1 MRRTFLIIIS
11 LAAAVML
18 TAVVVFRYGLDLP
31 WLDST
36 YFVVT
41 TMMTVGYGDIS
52 LKDAPAA
59 VKVFGIFLMLASGA
73 LMACVFG
80 IITDTLLKTRLEQ
93 LLGRGRLRMR
103 NHIVLC
109 GLGNVGIRILEQLT
123 KLGEPVVVIDRD
135 EDGQFLD
142 EARRMNVPVLFG
154 DMRRAATLERANI
167 KEARSLI
174 AATSDDLANLEVGLN
189 AREIC
194 PNLRVVLRIF
204 DHNLAN
210 KIQAGFGLR
219 TSFSTSALA
228 APAFAMAAVDPDV
241 AGSFTIGGDLMLIF
255 NLVVAAGSKL
265 DGISVDGLTKT
276 GGLAVLC
283 HEGNGS
289 PRRIHP
295 PDATVLR
302 AGDRVV
308 VSVAADAWPRVKA
321 MNQSTG

>member
-1 MRRTFLIIIS
+1 MRKTFLIVIS
-11 LAAAVML
+11 VAVVVML
-18 TAVVVFRYGLDLP
+18 TAIVVFRYGLDLP

-52 LKDAPAA
+52 LKDASAA
-59 VKVFGIFLMLASGA
+59 LKIFGIGLMLASGA

-80 IITDTLLKTRLEQ
+80 IITDYILRARLEQ
-93 LLGRGRLRMR
+93 LLGRGRSRMR

-109 GLGNVGIRILEQLT
+109 GMGNVGIRILEQLT
-123 KLGEPVVVIDRD
+123 RLGEQVIVIDRD
-135 EDGQFLD
+135 ESGQFLD
-142 EARRMNVPVLFG
+142 EARQMNVTVLFG
-154 DMRRAATLERANI
+154 DMRRSATLERANI

-189 AREIC
+189 ARELRPDI
-194 PNLRVVLRIF
+194 RVVLRIF

-210 KIQAGFGLR
+210 KIQTGFGIR

-228 APAFAMAAVDPDV
+228 APAFAMAAVDPAV
-241 AGSFTIGGDLMLIF
+241 VGSFYIGQDLMLVL
-255 NLVVAAGSKL
+255 NLVVAAKSPL
-265 DGISVDGLTKT
+265 DGSTVDGLTKM

-283 HEGNGS
+283 HEGEGS
-289 PRRIHP
+289 ARQIHP

-302 AGDRVV
+302 VGDKVV
-308 VSVAADAWPRVKA
+308 ISVAVDAWPRVKA
-321 MNQSTG
+321 MNQGS